1 MPDDQPETPY
11 LELLVRGAP
20 AEAYERPVLRARADK
35 APADRLAA
43 LERAKL
49 LALRVRGE
57 LEGRRRREAE
67 LSALFETA
75 HDLAGLRDLDAVLQA
90 IVQRARSLLGTEVA
104 YLTLND
110 PTAGD
115 TYMRVTDGS
124 VSARFQQLRLG
135 MGEGLGGLVAQ
146 TARPYVTESYF
157 HDPRFQHTGT
167 IDAGVRDE
175 GLVAILGVPLLLGSG
190 VIGVLFAADRRAR
203 VFERE
208 QIALLG
214 SFAAHAAVAIDT
226 AHLLAETRT
235 ALTELEAANEIIRD
249 RSGVIER
256 ASDVH
261 DRLTELVLRGGGVH
275 DVADAVAEVLSGSVE
290 FVEADEAPAAAVD
303 RSRADGRAVRDG
315 EQDWVAAVSAGG
327 ELLGALILRGHPRL
341 DPVDQRTLER
351 AAMVTSLLQLARR
364 SAGEAEQRVR
374 GELLD
379 DLLDAPDRE
388 PRLLRER
395 AARLRADLDAPHV
408 VLAASIDAPGTGTP
422 AAGPGGPSAGGFGGT
437 PTGGFDGAF
446 RCGPGG
452 APGGGSGGTAGGGS
466 GGMPRSGFGG
476 ASRSGP
482 GGAPGGGSG
491 STPRSGSN
499 DAPRSGPGGTHGSG
513 SGGRPGGGSG
523 GAPVGG
529 SGGMPRSGFGGASR
543 SGLGGT
549 PGGGP
554 GGTPGGGPGGAP
566 GDGPGG
572 TPGSGSG
579 GAPVGGSG
587 GMPRSGSNDASR
599 SGPGGAPVGGSGGM
613 PTGGPGGA
621 SRSGSGG
628 AAGSGAGGAH
638 AEDAA
643 GRRRLWSAAS
653 HLAATR
659 HGLAATRDGGTVL
672 LLPLAEGDT
681 ADALAR
687 RTARQLGTAVHAPVT
702 VGASAPVA
710 APAGRPGEV
719 AAGYAE
725 ARRCLAALRA
735 LGRAGQGAA
744 VEDFGFL
751 GLLLAGTRDGAPDG
765 TGVQDFVTRTLGPV
779 LDYDER
785 RGTELIRTL
794 DAYFAGGMSPARTKD
809 ALHVHVNTV
818 AQRLERV
825 GRLLGPD
832 WQSPARSLEIQL
844 ALRLHR
850 LASALGY

>member
-1 MPDDQPETPY
+1 MPVTMPDDRPEAPY

-35 APADRLAA
+35 APAELLAA

-146 TARPYVTESYF
+146 TARPYVTENYF
-157 HDPRFQHTGT
+157 DDPRFQHTHA

-235 ALTELEAANEIIRD
+235 ALAELEAANEIIRD
-249 RSGVIER
+249 RSRVIER

-275 DVADAVAEVLSGSVE
+275 DVADALAEVLSGSVE
-290 FVEADEAPAAAVD
+290 FLETDEAPAAAVD
-303 RSRADGRAVRDG
+303 RSRADGHAVRDG
-315 EQDWVAAVSAGG
+315 EEDWVAAVSAGG
-327 ELLGALILRGHPRL
+327 ELLGALVLRGHPRL
-341 DPVDQRTLER
+341 DPMDQRTLER

-395 AARLRADLDAPHV
+395 AARLGADLDTPHV
-408 VLAASIDAPGTGTP
+408 VLAAGIEAPDTGTP
-422 AAGPGGPSAGGFGGT
+422 AAGPGGAPGS
-437 PTGGFDGAF
+437 
-446 RCGPGG
+446 GPGTT
-452 APGGGSGGTAGGGS
+452 PGGGLGT
-466 GGMPRSGFGG
+466 
-476 ASRSGP
+476 
-482 GGAPGGGSG
+482 
-491 STPRSGSN
+491 
-499 DAPRSGPGGTHGSG
+499 
-513 SGGRPGGGSG
+513 
-523 GAPVGG
+523 
-529 SGGMPRSGFGGASR
+529 
-543 SGLGGT
+543 T

-554 GGTPGGGPGGAP
+554 GTAPASGPGGARASGPGGASGSRPGGAPGAGPGGGPGGAP
-566 GDGPGG
+566 
-572 TPGSGSG
+572 
-579 GAPVGGSG
+579 
-587 GMPRSGSNDASR
+587 
-599 SGPGGAPVGGSGGM
+599 
-613 PTGGPGGA
+613 
-621 SRSGSGG
+621 
-628 AAGSGAGGAH
+628 

-659 HGLAATRDGGTVL
+659 HGLAAARDGGTVL

-687 RTARQLGTAVHAPVT
+687 RTARQLGTAVHAAVT
-702 VGASAPVA
+702 VGASAPVP
-710 APAGRPGEV
+710 APAARPGDV

-725 ARRCLAALRA
+725 ARRCLAALRV
-735 LGRAGQGAA
+735 LDRAGQGAA
-744 VEDFGFL
+744 AEDFGFL
-751 GLLLAGTRDGAPDG
+751 GLLLAGTREGAPAG
-765 TGVQDFVTRTLGPV
+765 TGVQDFVHRTVGAV
-779 LDYDER
+779 IDYDER

-818 AQRLERV
+818 AQRLERI

-850 LASALGY
+850 LASAVGY

>member
-1 MPDDQPETPY
+1 MPVTMPDDRPEAPY

-67 LSALFETA
+67 LSALYETA

-157 HDPRFQHTGT
+157 HDPRFEHTHT

-208 QIALLG
+208 QTALLG

-235 ALTELEAANEIIRD
+235 ALAELEAANEIIRD
-249 RSGVIER
+249 RSRVIER
-256 ASDVH
+256 ASEVH

-290 FVEADEAPAAAVD
+290 FLEVDEAPAAAVD
-303 RSRADGRAVRDG
+303 RSRADGHAVRDG
-315 EQDWVAAVSAGG
+315 EEDWVAAVSAGG
-327 ELLGALILRGHPRL
+327 ELLGALVLRGHPRL
-341 DPVDQRTLER
+341 DPMDQRTLER

-379 DLLDAPDRE
+379 DLLDTPDRE

-395 AARLRADLDAPHV
+395 AARLRADLDTPHV
-408 VLAASIDAPGTGTP
+408 VLAAGIEASDTGTP
-422 AAGPGGPSAGGFGGT
+422 AAGPGGAHG
-437 PTGGFDGAF
+437 
-446 RCGPGG
+446 
-452 APGGGSGGTAGGGS
+452 
-466 GGMPRSGFGG
+466 
-476 ASRSGP
+476 SGP
-482 GGAPGGGSG
+482 GGAHG
-491 STPRSGSN
+491 
-499 DAPRSGPGGTHGSG
+499 SGPGGTPGSR
-513 SGGRPGGGSG
+513 SGGAHGGGSG
-523 GAPVGG
+523 GAP
-529 SGGMPRSGFGGASR
+529 
-543 SGLGGT
+543 
-549 PGGGP
+549 
-554 GGTPGGGPGGAP
+554 
-566 GDGPGG
+566 
-572 TPGSGSG
+572 
-579 GAPVGGSG
+579 
-587 GMPRSGSNDASR
+587 
-599 SGPGGAPVGGSGGM
+599 
-613 PTGGPGGA
+613 
-621 SRSGSGG
+621 
-628 AAGSGAGGAH
+628 
-638 AEDAA
+638 AEDAE

-653 HLAATR
+653 HLAVTR

-672 LLPLAEGDT
+672 LLPLADGDT

-687 RTARQLGTAVHAPVT
+687 RTARQLGTAVHAAVT
-702 VGASAPVA
+702 VGASAPVP
-710 APAGRPGEV
+710 APAARPGQV

-725 ARRCLAALRA
+725 ARRCLAALRV
-735 LGRAGQGAA
+735 LGRAGEGAA
-744 VEDFGFL
+744 AEDFGFL
-751 GLLLAGTRDGAPDG
+751 GLLLAGTREGAPDG
-765 TGVQDFVTRTLGPV
+765 TGVQDFVTRTVGAV
-779 LDYDER
+779 IDYDER

-850 LASALGY
+850 LASAVGY